1 MDEEHRGTDTSCSWN
16 EMEIVMSLPARNFRS
31 EESMEARVSVL
42 EAHYQHIQAH
52 IQGLRGDV
60 KEIRQEMNAKLD
72 GVDMKFGELQKTLE
86 AMNISRVWDRVWM
99 LLSMGALL
107 GVMARG
113 FKWI

>member
-1 MDEEHRGTDTSCSWN
+1 
-16 EMEIVMSLPARNFRS
+16 MSLPAINFKP
-31 EESMEARVSVL
+31 EDSMEARVSVL
-42 EAHYQHIQAH
+42 QAHYQHIQAY
-52 IQGLRGDV
+52 IQELRDDV
-60 KEIRQEMNAKLD
+60 KEIRQEMNTR
-72 GVDMKFGELQKTLE
+72 FGEIQKTLE